1 MCSSALALAKDSV
14 KGNGKFNQ
22 QRVAFRKYYWTNL
35 KSGPRTVEIC
45 WTLPGKILQG
55 LKLTVPCHEFIL
67 SDDDITAE
75 TWQVNGQV
83 TTIELPR
90 FACADEKKLG
100 KIVDKMVEQHREA
113 VEKNLDQSV
122 TDPLIRETFAE
133 AYRSKSSMVKLA
145 LRIRSTAAFCQGWG
159 SIIGTETLGTPK
171 VDNAEDG
178 YCGTRPISPALCH
191 QLDVVFLKM
200 MERDEQVLVKE
211 LKKAIFAKNPKPWYD
226 IFLAYFVIMWHLK
239 YIHGQAVGFMRS
251 QEQTVSS

>member
-1 MCSSALALAKDSV
+1 M
-14 KGNGKFNQ
+14 
-22 QRVAFRKYYWTNL
+22 

-67 SDDDITAE
+67 SEGDITAE

-83 TTIELPR
+83 TTIDLPR
-90 FACADEKKLG
+90 FACADEKKLV
-100 KIVDKMVEQHREA
+100 KIVDKMVEQNRAA
-113 VEKNLDQSV
+113 VEERLEESI
-122 TDPLIRETFAE
+122 TDPLVRETFAE

-200 MERDEQVLVKE
+200 MERDEQALVKE

-251 QEQTVSS
+251 QEQTVSPQAKTSGCLLIVGS